1 MDLVVKAANVIVR
14 VNVIELQSC
23 TGLVPEGSRAIY
35 LCQNGCLIKGLASI

>member
-23 TGLVPEGSRAIY
+23 AGIVPEGLRAIY
-35 LCQNGCLIKGLASI
+35 LCQSG